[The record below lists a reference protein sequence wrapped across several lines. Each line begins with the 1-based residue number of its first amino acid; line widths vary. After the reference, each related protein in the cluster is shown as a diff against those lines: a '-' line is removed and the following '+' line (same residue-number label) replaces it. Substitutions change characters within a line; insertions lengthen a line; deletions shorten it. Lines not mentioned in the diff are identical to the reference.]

1 MPTLPPL
8 KDDQTQPDARA
19 VLDGLQ
25 ARLGQVPNMYRTF
38 AHAPKVLSA
47 AVAMAQ
53 AIRSDLDPKVR
64 ELAYLKVTQ
73 MTDCHVCRHYHEILG
88 RRAGL
93 TDSQIGHLDR
103 FESSDVYTEAEK
115 DVLRFTEQWTREG
128 RVEEGVINR
137 LKLVFNSE
145 HLVIL
150 AATVSQANF
159 TSRFN
164 NVFGVELP

>member
-1 MPTLPPL
+1 
-8 KDDQTQPDARA
+8 
-19 VLDGLQ
+19 
-25 ARLGQVPNMYRTF
+25 
-38 AHAPKVLSA
+38 
-47 AVAMAQ
+47 MAQ

-73 MTDCHVCRHYHEILG
+73 VTDCHVCRHYHEILG
-88 RRAGL
+88 RKAGL
-93 TDSQIGHLDR
+93 TDSHIAHLDK
-103 FESSDVYTEAEK
+103 FELSDVYTEAEK

-128 RVEEGVINR
+128 RVGEDVISQ
-137 LKLVFNSE
+137 LKLVLNSE
-145 HLVIL
+145 QLVIL

>member
-8 KDDQTQPDARA
+8 GNDQMQSDARA
-19 VLDGLQ
+19 VLEGLQ

-53 AIRSDLDPKVR
+53 AIRSDLDPMVR

-88 RRAGL
+88 RKAGL
-93 TDSQIGHLDR
+93 TDLHIAQLDK
-103 FESSDVYTEAEK
+103 FELSDVYTEAEK

-128 RVEEGVINR
+128 RVGEDVISR
-137 LKLVFNSE
+137 LKLVLNSE
-145 HLVIL
+145 QLVIL

>member
-8 KDDQTQPDARA
+8 ENDQTQSDARA
-19 VLDGLQ
+19 VLEGLQ

-53 AIRSDLDPKVR
+53 AIRSNLDPKVR

-88 RRAGL
+88 RKAGL
-93 TDSQIGHLDR
+93 TDSHFAQLDK
-103 FESSDVYTEAEK
+103 FELSDVYTEAEK

-128 RVEEGVINR
+128 RVGEDVISR
-137 LKLVFNSE
+137 LKLVLNSE
-145 HLVIL
+145 QFVIL